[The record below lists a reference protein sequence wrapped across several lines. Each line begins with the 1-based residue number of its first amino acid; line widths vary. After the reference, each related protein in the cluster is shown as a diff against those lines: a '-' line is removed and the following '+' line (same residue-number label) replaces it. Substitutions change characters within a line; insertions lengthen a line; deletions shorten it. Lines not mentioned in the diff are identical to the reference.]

1 MVRWVTIPSSPPEET
16 AAQRHKSLE
25 VPQDTLKGILMGN
38 KGQNWRVSGDWG
50 SYGAFS
56 QAEFELTAEYP
67 SGSALKQLTPRS
79 RI

>member
-1 MVRWVTIPSSPPEET
+1 MPDAW
-16 AAQRHKSLE
+16 HKEGMFTDGKQLRCKE
-25 VPQDTLKGILMGN
+25 
-38 KGQNWRVSGDWG
+38 GQNWRVSGDWG

>member
-38 KGQNWRVSGDWG
+38 RGHGGGEIFGGELAAPADGRASSCGPASGGGGGRQGVLW
-50 SYGAFS
+50 Y
-56 QAEFELTAEYP
+56 
-67 SGSALKQLTPRS
+67 
-79 RI
+79 